1 MIRKYFI
8 ICLLLVAGFV
18 PATAQTNNESFDKFR
33 ENIRK
38 DFFSF
43 RKNVLDDYSK
53 FLSGIWKEYDS
64 FAGKERNKKPKP
76 KSAPLINDNEPQK
89 PVATIPVKDKDSQK
103 PVVVPPVAKDAE
115 PQKTIKPN
123 VAEPRLRTFAFY
135 ASNVAVPQIKW
146 GEGLSLGNTKE
157 HFPLLWEVYK
167 KSAVERS
174 ILPILSEYSSEH
186 KLNDW
191 FVYELI
197 RAYCDSEF
205 AECGRRVTL
214 AHYLLL
220 HSGYDVKL
228 GITSKSEPLLLV
240 HIKQQVYSRAFVN
253 HEGKKYYLFFDNES
267 LTDCTGSISF
277 STYEV
282 PQNVN
287 CGKFLDLQLRRM
299 PIMPD
304 KPHAYNFQH
313 GGLSVKGMV
322 NANVMQMLY
331 RYPQMDIVNYAAAVV
346 TSSQQDVATQ
356 LKKQL
361 DTLPVRVAVDKLLHF
376 VQKAFGYATDDVQH
390 GFEKPYFFDEMLF
403 YPKCDCEDRSIF
415 YSYLL
420 KEVLGL
426 ENHLVNFPGHECV
439 YVNLGGDISGH
450 GYLYDNKKFYVSD
463 PTYIGAVTGMCME
476 AFKNENP
483 KIDFKR

>member
-1 MIRKYFI
+1 MIKKIFI
-8 ICLLLVAGFV
+8 VCLLFVAGIY
-18 PATAQTNNESFDKFR
+18 PATAQTNNESFDEFR
-33 ENIRK
+33 KSIRK

-43 RKNVLDDYSK
+43 RKSVLDDYSK
-53 FLSGIWKEYDS
+53 FLAGVWKDYNS

-76 KSAPLINDNEPQK
+76 KSVPVVKDNKEPQKPIVAPPVKDKEPQK
-89 PVATIPVKDKDSQK
+89 PVPPHVKDKEPHK
-103 PVVVPPVAKDAE
+103 PV
-115 PQKTIKPN
+115 TPN
-123 VAEPRLRTFAFY
+123 VGQPHSRTFAFY
-135 ASNVAVPQIKW
+135 ASNVTVPQSDW
-146 GEGLSLGNTKE
+146 SESLPVGDSKE
-157 HFPLLWEVYK
+157 HFPLLWEAYK
-167 KSAVERS
+167 KHGVEKK
-174 ILPILSEYSSEH
+174 ILPVLSQFSTEH

-191 FVYELI
+191 FLCELI

-205 AECGRRVTL
+205 SDCGRRITL

-228 GITSKSEPLLLV
+228 GLTSKKEPFLLIY
-240 HIKQQVYSRAFVN
+240 IKQQVYSRAYVN
-253 HEGKKYYLFFDNES
+253 QDGKKYYLFFDNES
-267 LTDCTGSISF
+267 TTDAKGSISF
-277 STYEV
+277 STYDV
-282 PQNVN
+282 PKNAD
-287 CGKFLDLQLRRM
+287 CGKYLNLQLVSV
-299 PIMPD
+299 PVVPGN
-304 KPHAYNFQH
+304 PHNYKFEY
-313 GGLSVKGMV
+313 GGLCIKGEV

-331 RYPQMDIVNYAAAVV
+331 RYPQMDIADYAMSAV
-346 TSSQQDVATQ
+346 TASQQSVASQ
-356 LKKQL
+356 LKSQL

-376 VQKAFGYATDDVQH
+376 VQRAFEYATDDEQH

-420 KEVLGL
+420 KQVLGL

-439 YVNLGGDISGH
+439 YVNLGVDINGC

-476 AFKNENP
+476 QYKNENP